1 MIEVNEKVIF
11 VIAALGAFLIILE
24 ILFTLIDLK
33 NDYDCSTT
41 TDINYYNEHNCIKYY
56 KRGE

>member
-11 VIAALGAFLIILE
+11 VFTILGIFLIILG
-24 ILFTLIDLK
+24 ILFALIDLK

-56 KRGE
+56 ERGE